1 MVIHSFILRAT
12 DVIQGINHEF
22 HSREEGDFS
31 GDGHSFIH
39 SFILRATDVIQGIN
53 HEFHGREEGDFSA
66 DGHSFIHSF
75 IHSFMHLAC
84 NRCNPRN

>member
-1 MVIHSFILRAT
+1 MNFTAGRKKISVGMVIHSYIHSFIHPFILLAT

-22 HSREEGDFS
+22 HSRKEGDFI

-39 SFILRATDVIQGIN
+39 P
-53 HEFHGREEGDFSA
+53 
-66 DGHSFIHSF
+66 
-75 IHSFMHLAC
+75 AC